1 MNEVNQYMSE
11 KKNIP
16 TETIEFELK
25 KKDARLVRRVVL
37 LIVLIVLL
45 IGSIVG
51 LIGYNYVSKGLKPL
65 DEKSEE
71 KIEVEVP
78 IGSGLTLIANLLEE
92 KKVIK
97 DARIFKYYAKF
108 NNESSFQAGTYTLS
122 PAMTHDELIE
132 SLKTGKVYR
141 EPVFK
146 VTIPE
151 GLKIEEIARIIEK
164 NTTISEQEFVSYVNN
179 PEVIQQLMTDYPT
192 LLTEAILN
200 EQVRTPLE
208 GYLFPA
214 TYPFYEEEPTIETVV
229 HTMLDATLENVTPY
243 MNYLEE
249 NDKTVHWLLTFSSLL
264 EKEATQKADRKKIA
278 SVFYNRMKVDM
289 PLQTDPTVLYALG
302 EHKDKVLLKDLEVQN
317 PYNTYQNKGLP
328 PGPIAN
334 AGVSSIEAV
343 VSPDET
349 DYIYF
354 LADKTGENHFTN
366 SYEQH
371 LLNKK
376 KYIDSE

>member
-1 MNEVNQYMSE
+1 MSE

-37 LIVLIVLL
+37 LILLIVLL

-334 AGVSSIEAV
+334 AGASSIEAV